1 MRVAIFDLWLKEG
14 NWLGDVL
21 MGFFYLNE
29 IGMEKKI
36 NQSGK
41 RVISLKITRFGVFI
55 NVRFGLMD
63 RKCSTST

>member
-1 MRVAIFDLWLKEG
+1 
-14 NWLGDVL
+14 